1 MDYCNLTK
9 ALLLNANEQFLNRD
23 RDSALA
29 TAFLILF
36 LSERNRPESLMLPHI
51 MDFIKENKNHLLN
64 IYISEIVKI
73 SKNLEIH
80 EIPPAIHM
88 SHGFIVTRIRNQ
100 ILDYNY
106 SKNIVFMGMDIK
118 DISEDDCSFTLEKD
132 NIWLKFTTLLNK
144 SSSEFVLI
152 AMGDDKEHIKLTYNI
167 ESLYDLNQLIKNREE
182 LYLTNQNIIE
192 MFLC

>member
-36 LSERNRPESLMLPHI
+36 LSEKNRPESLMLPHI
-51 MDFIKENKNHLLN
+51 MDFIKENQNHLLN

-73 SKNLEIH
+73 PKNLEIH
-80 EIPPAIHM
+80 EIPPAIHT
-88 SHGFIVTRIRNQ
+88 SHGFIITRIRNQ

-106 SKNIVFMGMDIK
+106 SKEITFMGMNIK
-118 DISEDDCSFTLEKD
+118 DISEDDCSFTLQKD
-132 NIWLKFTTLLNK
+132 KIWLKFTTLLNK

-152 AMGDDKEHIKLTYNI
+152 AMGDDKDQI
-167 ESLYDLNQLIKNREE
+167 ELNYHLKSLDDLNRLIKNREE
-182 LYLTNQNIIE
+182 FYLTDQNIIE

>member
-36 LSERNRPESLMLPHI
+36 LSEKNRPESLMLPHI
-51 MDFIKENKNHLLN
+51 MDFIKENQNHLLN

-73 SKNLEIH
+73 PKNLEIH
-80 EIPPAIHM
+80 EIPPAIHTA
-88 SHGFIVTRIRNQ
+88 HGFIITRIRNQ
-100 ILDYNY
+100 ILDYSY
-106 SKNIVFMGMDIK
+106 TKNTTFMGMDIK

-152 AMGDDKEHIKLTYNI
+152 AMGDDKEHIKINYNF
-167 ESLYDLNQLIKNREE
+167 ESLHELNKLIKNREE
-182 LYLTNQNIIE
+182 LYLTNESIIK
-192 MFLC
+192 MFLY